1 MWRTAVQRHTHKI
14 LMHLAEATPD
24 AMHIAV
30 AADANY
36 FDGVAAT
43 VLSVARSNRGKP
55 IHFHILDGGLSSGQ
69 KRFLAKRL
77 TCVEFHRLDMA
88 DRFTHLPRD
97 YGGSHMTYARVLIGS
112 IIKLP
117 RVLYLD
123 SDLLIAGN
131 IRPLWELEMG
141 NAVAAAA
148 RDPGIQWLKNDLP
161 FDAPDA
167 NEHEYF
173 NAGVMLI
180 NLDRW
185 RAQQVEKNCLELL
198 SRDPKRFRWWDQTAM
213 NFLLK
218 GQVKIVGAG
227 WNRWAEAFDG
237 PDADP
242 SEAAIYH
249 FVGAAKPWTDF
260 LLSRGHWVWHR
271 FYDQHVR
278 PWYHLLRRRSFVT
291 SFLLQ
296 LRAALLR
303 RPSSPLASPRSLLT
317 TPPEIV
323 TFVRER
329 WS

>member
-1 MWRTAVQRHTHKI
+1 MSKASTHLPAATADEI
-14 LMHLAEATPD
+14 
-24 AMHIAV
+24 HIAV

-43 VLSVARSNRGKP
+43 VLSVARANRAELL
-55 IHFHILDGGLSSGQ
+55 HFHILDGGLSSGQ
-69 KRFLAKRL
+69 KRFLADRL
-77 TCVEFHRLDMA
+77 SRVEFHRLDMA

-97 YGGSHMTYARVLIGS
+97 YGGSHMTYARVLLGS
-112 IIKLP
+112 VITRP

-141 NAVAAAA
+141 NTVVAAA

-167 NEHEYF
+167 NDHAYF

-180 NLDRW
+180 DLDRW
-185 RAQQVEKNCLELL
+185 RAQRVETKCLELL
-198 SRDPKRFRWWDQTAM
+198 SRDPERFRWWDQTAM
-213 NFLLK
+213 NFLLR
-218 GQVKIVGAG
+218 GQVKIVDAR
-227 WNRWAEAFDG
+227 WNTWAAAFDE
-237 PDADP
+237 PDADL
-242 SEAAIYH
+242 SKGTIYH
-249 FVGAAKPWTDF
+249 FVGSAKPWTDY

-278 PWYHLLRRRSFVT
+278 PWYHLLLRPSFLT

-296 LRAALLR
+296 LRAALFR
-303 RPSSPLASPRSLLT
+303 RPWKRCTSLGAIIA
-317 TPPEIV
+317 TPPDIAN
-323 TFVRER
+323 FVQER